1 MIVICSPL
9 NPSSFY
15 KKQTHGRGKDHAEMR
30 ERMKHMKTW
39 FEFLDADKSG
49 EIGIEELEGPLIDV
63 GLARSRAEVLKLL
76 RSVDK
81 TGNGEI
87 NYEEFLDMMKQKR
100 PPPSHERRL
109 RGGMTPKAKMIS
121 PSKKNTNNVSRTK
134 RRSASQNKVVR
145 LGSVAACA

>member
-1 MIVICSPL
+1 
-9 NPSSFY
+9 
-15 KKQTHGRGKDHAEMR
+15 MR

-87 NYEEFLDMMKQKR
+87 SYEEFLDMMKQKR
-100 PPPSHERRL
+100 PPLSHERRTGSRL
-109 RGGMTPKAKMIS
+109 SPKAKAIAS
-121 PSKKNTNNVSRTK
+121 PKKAHAFSGKAYQKSIQGKKVSP
-134 RRSASQNKVVR
+134 
-145 LGSVAACA
+145 